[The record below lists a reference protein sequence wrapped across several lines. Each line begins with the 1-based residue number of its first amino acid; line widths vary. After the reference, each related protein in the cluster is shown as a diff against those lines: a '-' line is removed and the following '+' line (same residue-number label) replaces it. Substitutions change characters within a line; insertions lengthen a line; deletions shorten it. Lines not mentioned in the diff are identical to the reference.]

1 MGKIAIINCSHEN
14 KKQINDII
22 DVFTH
27 YFLLNHIETETI
39 PISNLRIVACTECK
53 VCMQTPGETPEKCF
67 IHDNMDEIIDKIE
80 AANAFI
86 FLSDTTSMFSANEVF
101 QKFSKRLAAYYYWP
115 YGTKSSIH
123 RKRIHNKTSI
133 LVNYNTTMGFFKSSY
148 LVALEQLKTNSIAV
162 GADPVA
168 QITLKPAKNTQNFI
182 SVYKKELE
190 TCCEKLLKSLAVNS

>member
-14 KKQINDII
+14 KKQIDEVIDI
-22 DVFTH
+22 FTH

-39 PISNLRIVACTECK
+39 RISNLRIAACTECK
-53 VCMQTPGETPEKCF
+53 VCMQLPGETPVKCF
-67 IHDNMDEIIDKIE
+67 MHDNMDDIIDKME
-80 AANAFI
+80 SANAFI

-115 YGTKSSIH
+115 FGTKSSTH
-123 RKRIHNKTSI
+123 RKKVHNKTSI

-162 GADPVA
+162 GAEPVA
-168 QITLKPAKNTQNFI
+168 QITLKPSKNPHNFK
-182 SVYKKELE
+182 SLYKKELE
-190 TCCEKLLKSLAVNS
+190 ISAEKLLKSLTINS